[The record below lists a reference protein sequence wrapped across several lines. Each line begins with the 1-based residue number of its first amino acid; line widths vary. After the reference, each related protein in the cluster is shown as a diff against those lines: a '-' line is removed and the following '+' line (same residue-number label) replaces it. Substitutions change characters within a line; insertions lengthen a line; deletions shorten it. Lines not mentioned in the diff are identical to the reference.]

1 MMRPLFQ
8 KFLETRERL
17 NCDEKD
23 YKAIHKRKGIQVPP
37 LMTSQKWKSMSLSE
51 QYETV
56 FGPID
61 PSRKKLRELP
71 YFVKIVSRQRPT
83 IEEPV
88 ATRPTH
94 SVEHFEI
101 PVSRNSQNACQGG
114 SQVSCRCVYCK
125 RENCKGCPLRFDDKI
140 TLR

>member
-23 YKAIHKRKGIQVPP
+23 YKALHKRKGIQVPP
-37 LMTSQKWKSMSLSE
+37 LMTSQKWKAMSISE

-71 YFVKIVSRQRPT
+71 YFVKIVSRQRAVV
-83 IEEPV
+83 EE
-88 ATRPTH
+88 ARPA
-94 SVEHFEI
+94 SGEHFEI
-101 PVSRNSQNACQGG
+101 PVSRSSQNGCQG
-114 SQVSCRCVYCK
+114 
-125 RENCKGCPLRFDDKI
+125 PA
-140 TLR
+140 

>member
-1 MMRPLFQ
+1 
-8 KFLETRERL
+8 
-17 NCDEKD
+17 
-23 YKAIHKRKGIQVPP
+23 
-37 LMTSQKWKSMSLSE
+37 MSLSE

-71 YFVKIVSRQRPT
+71 YFVKIVSRQRAS
-83 IEEPV
+83 IEETV
-88 ATRPTH
+88 ANRPAH
-94 SVEHFEI
+94 SGEHFEI
-101 PVSRNSQNACQGG
+101 PVSRTSQNGCQGS
-114 SQVSCRCVYCK
+114 SQAICRCIYCK